1 MLRNLKQ
8 EDYKRY
14 KKLINSN
21 ITQDYFNH
29 FIINILNKNHIIIVL
44 EDIAGNLI
52 GTGTLLIEK
61 KLTYGGCKMGHIE
74 NVLISTN
81 SRGKGYGE
89 QMIKHLLNIAKTKSC
104 YRVDL
109 NCHEELEKFYKK
121 NNFTKN
127 NISMHIY
134 IKENF
139 KL

>member
-8 EDYKRY
+8 EDYEDY
-14 KKLINSN
+14 KKLIKSN

-29 FIINILNKNHIIIVL
+29 FIINILNTNHIIIVL
-44 EDIAGNLI
+44 EDIAKNII

-109 NCHEELEKFYKK
+109 NCHADLEIFYKK

-134 IKENF
+134 FKKNF

>member
-74 NVLISTN
+74 NVLISTY
-81 SRGKGYGE
+81 SRGKGHGE
-89 QMIKHLLNIAKTKSC
+89 QMVKYLLNLAKTKSC

-109 NCHEELEKFYKK
+109 NCHTELEKFYKK

-127 NISMHIY
+127 NISMHLY
-134 IKENF
+134 FKENF

>member
-8 EDYKRY
+8 EDYERY
-14 KKLINSN
+14 RKLIKSN

-81 SRGKGYGE
+81 SRGKGHGE
-89 QMIKHLLNIAKTKSC
+89 QMIKHLLNLAKTKSC

-109 NCHEELEKFYKK
+109 NCHAELEEFYKK

-134 IKENF
+134 FKENF